1 MMRRRGLLL
10 AAALFVVGGAFVV
23 ARTRR
28 FTRVAV
34 HGHSMEPHLRD
45 GDWLI
50 VDQVSDGMTC
60 GDIVVARDPRML
72 DRLIVKRV
80 ARVGTDSELMLM
92 SDHPAHVDEII
103 GPIRAVDVVG
113 RVRLRYWPLAR

>member
-1 MMRRRGLLL
+1 MRRHGLLL
-10 AAALFVVGGAFVV
+10 AAALLFVLAGAV
-23 ARTRR
+23 ARSR

-34 HGHSMEPHLRD
+34 SGHSMEPALRD

-50 VDQVSDGMTC
+50 VDRVPDRITR

-80 ARVGTDSELMLM
+80 ARVGTDSELMLI
-92 SDHPAHVDEII
+92 SDHPAHAGEVI
-103 GPIRAVDVVG
+103 GPLRAVDVVG